1 MITEQQVRDWMKEN
15 PRLAGTIILEF
26 QMGSAIG
33 NLRLL
38 GQTKEQIQFNIDS
51 AFAVPIEPL

>member
-15 PRLAGTIILEF
+15 PRLAGQIILEF
-26 QMGSAIG
+26 QLGSAIG

-38 GQTKEQIQFNIDS
+38 GQTKEQIQINIDG
-51 AFAVPIEPL
+51 AFAIPIKPL